1 MTRPRTAAEAGR
13 YLRWWMAV
21 TAVLAVVVWTA
32 VLVAYVKDREL
43 ISGPTRPVIG
53 QVVKEENGFLG
64 IRNLLTVEYQVDG
77 QSQRKTIPVKG
88 RGIGGLRLS
97 PYFYQAGA
105 AVDLLVSRDDP
116 GAVRT
121 DDRWTP
127 ATYVWA
133 AVGGTLL
140 FTLALL
146 VAVAAV
152 TVRQHRRREADG
164 G

>member
-1 MTRPRTAAEAGR
+1 
-13 YLRWWMAV
+13 MAV
-21 TAVLAVVVWTA
+21 TAVLAVVAWTA

-43 ISGPTRPVIG
+43 ISGPTRPAIG
-53 QVVKEENGFLG
+53 QVVKENKGFLG

-77 QSQRKTIPVKG
+77 QSQRRTIPVKG
-88 RGIGGLRLS
+88 DGIGGTRIS
-97 PYFYQAGA
+97 PYFYQPGA

-127 ATYVWA
+127 AAYVWG

-140 FTLALL
+140 CTLALL
-146 VAVAAV
+146 VPVAAV
-152 TVRQHRRREADG
+152 TVRQHRRREAEG
-164 G
+164 S